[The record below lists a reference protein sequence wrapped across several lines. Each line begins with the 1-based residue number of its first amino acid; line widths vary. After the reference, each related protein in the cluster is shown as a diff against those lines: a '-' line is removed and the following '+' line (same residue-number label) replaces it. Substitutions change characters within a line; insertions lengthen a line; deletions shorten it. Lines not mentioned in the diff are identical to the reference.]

1 MIREWLS
8 LALEEIMTEDL
19 SKARN
24 LSPAEIDEL
33 RAEVKVASAALDE
46 TRRKIVEQKK
56 STQENSKK

>member
-1 MIREWLS
+1 
-8 LALEEIMTEDL
+8 MTEDL

-46 TRRKIVEQKK
+46 VRRKLISSKDTVAKGEQPP
-56 STQENSKK
+56 SVC